1 VARGWWIGA
10 TAGWATQKE
19 IARWSEPLVAD
30 HIYPEYERYF
40 GGKNE
45 LSEELGRR
53 HCRVWRNLLN
63 GEAPHVKSARGNLLK
78 LAHMVNLDDGALEA
92 IDAAIFNDLLDV
104 ILRRCH
110 GSRDKARLDGMTLVQ
125 AASMLGEIR
134 KAA

>member
-1 VARGWWIGA
+1 MGA
-10 TAGWATQKE
+10 TAGWTTQKE
-19 IARWSEPLVAD
+19 MARWSEPLVAD

-45 LSEELGRR
+45 LSEEMGRR

-63 GEAPHVKSARGNLLK
+63 GEALYVKSSRRNLLK
-78 LAHMVNLDDGALEA
+78 LAHTVNLDEIALDA
-92 IDAAIFNDLLDV
+92 IDTGIFDDLLDV

-134 KAA
+134 MAA